1 MDDKQERTLTGADRR
16 YLRGLANPRKVLVQV
31 GESGMTDQVIGAVE
45 AALRDHEL
53 IKVRIAGDRDER
65 RRVAEQLEAAADCEL
80 AGMVGGVAIYYR
92 PADDP
97 ADRGIRLP
105 SSRA

>member
-1 MDDKQERTLTGADRR
+1 
-16 YLRGLANPRKVLVQV
+16 V
-31 GESGMTDQVIGAVE
+31 TDPVVGAVE

-53 IKVRIAGDRDER
+53 VKVRIAGDRDER
-65 RRVAEQLEAAADCEL
+65 RRVAAALAEAARCEL

-97 ADRGIRLP
+97 AERGIRLP
-105 SSRA
+105 SSRT